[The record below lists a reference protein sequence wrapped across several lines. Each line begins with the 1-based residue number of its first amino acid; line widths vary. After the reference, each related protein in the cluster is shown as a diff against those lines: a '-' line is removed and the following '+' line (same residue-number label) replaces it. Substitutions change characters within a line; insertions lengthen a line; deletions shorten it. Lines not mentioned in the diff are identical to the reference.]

1 MTSLTLFNSEVEA
14 SVRARDGT
22 QLGSLLRMTSAKAAA
37 ATHEYIS
44 KGGQCPAPMAD
55 PWGPLPLIVEK
66 RHCAA
71 AAITAVNW
79 VDAYTYLNDAVVEY
93 IGVLQHDDSWSLP
106 LLYCLCADLRTLAE
120 QADLQLVEEGFKAE
134 KVEDVART
142 LRKAFA
148 VTNGDRSNE
157 GAASKRIG
165 TLEVINQLFRV
176 YFKLNALRLCKNLTR
191 TVDAKGFVDFESS
204 FSVAHRV
211 TYKYFVGRLHL
222 YEDRYAEA
230 EECLTYAV
238 KRIPARYEANKR
250 MALLYLIPAKILRG
264 SLPSRKLLARYNMFW
279 FVDIAKAIRSGNLHL
294 FDNAVKRH
302 GQFFIQKGL
311 FLAVEKMRS
320 LVHRSLVTKLYQA
333 RMTMKKP
340 DPHKINLR
348 DVQLSLTLC
357 NNNVSLPEVECIL
370 ANLIYN
376 QLLKGYLSHQ
386 VGFLVLSTKNPFPP
400 VCSAPNV

>member
-1 MTSLTLFNSEVEA
+1 MSALSPFNSEVEA
-14 SVRARDGT
+14 AVRNRNGKR
-22 QLGSLLRMTSAKAAA
+22 LGSLLRMNSTKAAA
-37 ATHEYIS
+37 ATHEYMS
-44 KGGQCPAPMAD
+44 SGGQCPSPMAS
-55 PWGPLPLIVEK
+55 PWETLPVIVEK

-79 VDAYTYLNDAVVEY
+79 VDAYSFLNEAVLEY
-93 IGVLQHDDSWSLP
+93 IGVLQNDDSWSLP
-106 LLYCLCADLRTLAE
+106 LLYTLCADLRILAE
-120 QADLQLVEEGFKAE
+120 EADQQLIGEGFKAD

-148 VTNGDRSNE
+148 ATNGDRSNE

-191 TVDAKGFVDFESS
+191 TVDAKGFLDFEAS

-211 TYKYFVGRLHL
+211 TYKFFVGRLHL
-222 YEDRYAEA
+222 YEDQYAEA

-238 KRIPARYEANKR
+238 ERIPARYEANKR
-250 MALLYLIPAKILRG
+250 MALLYLIPTKILRG

-279 FVDIAKAIRSGNLHL
+279 FVDIATAIRSGNLHL
-294 FDNAVKRH
+294 FDNAVKKH

-311 FLAVEKMRS
+311 FLAAEKMRS

-333 RMTMKKP
+333 RVTMNKP
-340 DPHKINLR
+340 DPHKINLK

-357 NNNVSLPEVECIL
+357 NNNLSLSEVECIL

-386 VGFLVLSTKNPFPP
+386 VGFLVLSTKNPFPA
-400 VCSAPNV
+400 VSNASGV